1 MTTHKQH
8 SVVFSAVQNLVQTSR
23 VVLQICEFYRY
34 VFGSNMRIR
43 APFDECSGPKLL
55 LRSSSTTNS
64 SGVEEPRR

>member
-34 VFGSNMRIR
+34 VFGSNMRIC
-43 APFDECSGPKLL
+43 APFDECLGPKLL
-55 LRSSSTTNS
+55 LNYKPEWR
-64 SGVEEPRR
+64 